1 MEVRGRSG
9 QGAALKK
16 AEALGKKGKEQKT
29 IMLFEKKMLFYLF
42 LRVLFPKM
50 YQYLNIFIPF
60 ISSYSITLPK
70 RDILRVACFHM
81 YRFNLQDQL

>member
-29 IMLFEKKMLFYLF
+29 IMLFEKKSA
-42 LRVLFPKM
+42 VLLISYRIISIKVP
-50 YQYLNIFIPF
+50 IFEYF
-60 ISSYSITLPK
+60 HSIY
-70 RDILRVACFHM
+70 I
-81 YRFNLQDQL
+81 